1 MLTAAL
7 VSLALVFLAELGDK
21 SQLITM
27 TYALRYRWWVV
38 LSGVGIASF
47 LVHGLSV
54 TIGHFLGLT
63 LPERPIAFAAAVVFL
78 LFALWTWREVRD
90 DGEERVRTPVEP
102 RHVLL
107 AVVSSFVL
115 AELGDKTM
123 LATVA
128 LASDYHWAG
137 VWIGATAGMVLA
149 DGVAIAVGVV
159 LHKRLP
165 ERMLHR
171 MAACALPVVRSL
183 DALRRGVGLAVAGD
197 RLNGVGGGGGDNRS
211 RGQPSAAPPR
221 RRGTR
226 AAAGTVARADLTA
239 GWQLQSGR
247 PARMPSGDGPRE
259 RKDQQT
265 HGSDPRRVLLVARRP
280 AHGQIFSGESALS

>member
-7 VSLALVFLAELGDK
+7 VSLSVVFVAELGDK
-21 SQLITM
+21 SQLMTM
-27 TYALRYRWWVV
+27 TYALRHRWWVV

-63 LPERPIAFAAAVVFL
+63 LPERPIAFAAAIAFL
-78 LFALWTWREVRD
+78 LFAVWTWREGRAGTADEDVK
-90 DGEERVRTPVEP
+90 VAEP

-107 AVVSSFVL
+107 AVISSFVL

-128 LASDYHWAG
+128 LASDHNWAG

-149 DGVAIAVGVV
+149 DGAAIAVGAV

-165 ERMLHR
+165 ERFLHGL
-171 MAACALPVVRSL
+171 ASVLFLLFGTWLLL
-183 DALRRGVGLAVAGD
+183 DAALGLKWVAVAVTAAIALFVAITATVALV
-197 RLNGVGGGGGDNRS
+197 RNRREHS
-211 RGQPSAAPPR
+211 LSPLPLESSSDPGAPP
-221 RRGTR
+221 
-226 AAAGTVARADLTA
+226 AGYCRSND
-239 GWQLQSGR
+239 
-247 PARMPSGDGPRE
+247 
-259 RKDQQT
+259 
-265 HGSDPRRVLLVARRP
+265 
-280 AHGQIFSGESALS
+280 

>member
-1 MLTAAL
+1 MLAAIL
-7 VSLALVFLAELGDK
+7 VSLGVVFLAELGDK
-21 SQLITM
+21 SQLMTM
-27 TYALRYRWWVV
+27 TYALRHRWWVV

-78 LFALWTWREVRD
+78 LFAVWTWRDGRD
-90 DGEERVRTPVEP
+90 KGDEDVPIVVEP

-128 LASDYHWAG
+128 LASDHNWAG

-149 DGVAIAVGVV
+149 DGVAIAVGHV

-165 ERMLHR
+165 ERVLHR
-171 MAACALPVVRSL
+171 MAAVLFLLFGLWMLFDSALGWRWLAIATTGAVAALAITMSAVGLVR
-183 DALRRGVGLAVAGD
+183 LRRAGASSGMPRESSPQRSGL
-197 RLNGVGGGGGDNRS
+197 
-211 RGQPSAAPPR
+211 PSA
-221 RRGTR
+221 GN
-226 AAAGTVARADLTA
+226 
-239 GWQLQSGR
+239 S
-247 PARMPSGDGPRE
+247 
-259 RKDQQT
+259 
-265 HGSDPRRVLLVARRP
+265 
-280 AHGQIFSGESALS
+280 

>member
-7 VSLALVFLAELGDK
+7 ISLSVVFVAELGDK
-21 SQLITM
+21 SQLMTM
-27 TYALRYRWWVV
+27 TYALRHRWWVV

-63 LPERPIAFAAAVVFL
+63 LPERPIAFAAAVAFL
-78 LFALWTWREVRD
+78 LFAVWTWREGRTGD
-90 DGEERVRTPVEP
+90 DEKAVKVAEP

-107 AVVSSFVL
+107 AVISSFVL

-128 LASDYHWAG
+128 LASDHNWAG

-149 DGVAIAVGVV
+149 DGAAIAVGAV

-165 ERMLHR
+165 ERFLHA
-171 MAACALPVVRSL
+171 MASVLFLLFGLWLLL
-183 DALRRGVGLAVAGD
+183 DGAFGLRWVAVAT
-197 RLNGVGGGGGDNRS
+197 VAAAAVTAAAVAITRS
-211 RGQPSAAPPR
+211 RREHSLKLRPLESSSEPGGPP
-221 RRGTR
+221 
-226 AAAGTVARADLTA
+226 AGYCRSND
-239 GWQLQSGR
+239 
-247 PARMPSGDGPRE
+247 
-259 RKDQQT
+259 
-265 HGSDPRRVLLVARRP
+265 
-280 AHGQIFSGESALS
+280 